1 MSKSLEP
8 QLLTEVLRHALDGV
22 AVVAG
27 SPGAA
32 RVVYANETL
41 AGLLR
46 RPEEWLEDR
55 CLEEFEI
62 EIPTDVGLTGGG
74 EGAHVRLKRGDG
86 SAIECERWA
95 VLLPNGGGLA
105 LYYRPLSRNSSSSL
119 AAAMDRASGLSTPE
133 HLIEVLRRD
142 WSIAQRD
149 GRQLTVMRF
158 DIDEWREYQDVF
170 GRSASDKVLRQ
181 VGRTIATAMRRTSDV
196 VARCGHDE
204 FMVLGVAMNPEGAGV
219 FADQI
224 IGRIRALAIHH
235 PRSRI
240 GRYLTMSAGVVT
252 VAPPRDRGCEAM
264 LESAEQALKKAK
276 SGGGGRAVS
285 GTLEQAK
292 AVGG

>member
-1 MSKSLEP
+1 VSKSLEP
-8 QLLTEVLRHALDGV
+8 QLLEEVLRHALDGV
-22 AVVAG
+22 AVIAG
-27 SPGAA
+27 APGAT

-55 CLEEFEI
+55 SLEEFEI
-62 EIPTDVGLTGGG
+62 EMPADPGVTGAVAGSR
-74 EGAHVRLKRGDG
+74 VRLKRGDG

-95 VLLPNGGGLA
+95 VLLSDARLA
-105 LYYRPLSRNSSSSL
+105 LYYRPLSRNASSTL
-119 AAAMDRASGLSTPE
+119 AAALDRATGLSTPE

-170 GRSASDKVLRQ
+170 GRSASDKVLQQ

-204 FMVLGVAMNPEGAGV
+204 FLVLGVSMDPASAGV
-219 FADQI
+219 FAEQI

-252 VAPPRDRGCEAM
+252 VAPPRERSCEAA

-276 SGGGGRAVS
+276 AAGGNRAACGVV
-285 GTLEQAK
+285 E
-292 AVGG
+292 